1 GWKWGKE
8 YAHVSSDNSQTNEV
22 QSLIENINNRA
33 PELRGLLGTPS
44 IGTGLSID
52 QHNFG
57 KTIGMFGHETGTAEQ
72 AHQQLARARG
82 VTDYHVWVD

>member
-1 GWKWGKE
+1 MRWFAEGANQFICSNSKKRIDNLARQLDKAGWKWGKE

-52 QHNFG
+52 Q
-57 KTIGMFGHETGTAEQ
+57 
-72 AHQQLARARG
+72 
-82 VTDYHVWVD
+82 